1 MKKKYFTP
9 FAIVKKPWKVCGN
22 STDFKKNEPVG
33 NDANENDKD
42 EDDYHAPEE
51 GHKPWLVC

>member
-9 FAIVKKPWKVCGN
+9 FAIVKTMKGLWKFHGL
-22 STDFKKNEPVG
+22 KKNEPVG

>member
-1 MKKKYFTP
+1 MTTT
-9 FAIVKKPWKVCGN
+9 ILVKN
-22 STDFKKNEPVG
+22 YNY
-33 NDANENDKD
+33 NDNGSDNENDKD